1 MTEIDEP
8 FSGENHQNLSKI
20 KYIYHNGHKEKKQH
34 PKYLKY
40 QQKLQQHKEQHSNSN
55 LNSYFCK
62 NYSTIYTA
70 KGKESNKNQL
80 ADITSNCSTTTSPTT
95 SSSIS
100 QNITNNNFAWHKLL
114 APPPK
119 QMVVIER
126 MHSGA
131 RRYVILDFG
140 WPIILT
146 DVFIPS
152 CDDLDSLTIDTWL
165 NNEETDSVRLVVASD
180 IGMKTLVLSDLQP
193 PPVCR
198 YMKIS
203 LMGRFG
209 KSTSKCKIP
218 IGSFFGHVI
227 TMGMDQLLGSNQLAN
242 QLKCPSYNSEADIK
256 TLVSLYED
264 VHCRYSLASCKLL
277 ELLDPLLNADITN
290 VAHMQSF
297 INKQRDDDT
306 SYLQDNAKIMSI
318 YEVGNIYLRNI
329 YCNIITEVCILIL
342 FL

>member
-1 MTEIDEP
+1 MEDP
-8 FSGENHQNLSKI
+8 FATDSHQSLSKI
-20 KYIYHNGHKEKKQH
+20 KYIYHNGHKEKKPH

-40 QQKLQQHKEQHSNSN
+40 QQKLLQQKEQMSGTSNAHA
-55 LNSYFCK
+55 CK
-62 NYSTIYTA
+62 NFQTIYIS
-70 KGKESNKNQL
+70 KNKDGSGSSNNKNQSVD
-80 ADITSNCSTTTSPTT
+80 AMNSFSTAASPTT
-95 SSSIS
+95 GYIN
-100 QNITNNNFAWHKLL
+100 QNITNNTFAWHKLL
-114 APPPK
+114 TPPPK

-131 RRYVILDFG
+131 RRFVVLDFG
-140 WPIILT
+140 WPVILT
-146 DVFIPS
+146 DIFIPS
-152 CDDLDSLTIDTWL
+152 CDDLDSLTVDIWL

-193 PPVCR
+193 PPICR

-227 TMGMDQLLGSNQLAN
+227 TTGMDKLYSPMQTIKPI
-242 QLKCPSYNSEADIK
+242 KCPSYSAEAHIK
-256 TLVSLYED
+256 TLASLYED

-277 ELLDPLLNADITN
+277 ELLDPLLNLDITN

-297 INKQRDDDT
+297 ISKQRDEDPT
-306 SYLQDNAKIMSI
+306 YLQDNAKITSA
-318 YEVGNIYLRNI
+318 YEVYFQFN
-329 YCNIITEVCILIL
+329 
-342 FL
+342 F